1 MAKLT
6 ALQALSLDIVNNKVE
21 KYSNTEANDVLR
33 NAILEAM
40 GTSEWDMYAF
50 QENKYKVF
58 KILSETITI
67 AIAQKTI
74 DKYRNW
80 IEIKDVA
87 LGDIAEFK
95 VMNGDLF
102 KVGYVADGTNQLR
115 RQRLT
120 NGRLAMTSF
129 PMGLKIYEELVLFM
143 TGRIDWNDLVNRVVL
158 SLDQEIAN
166 LIVRQ
171 IEGAYTGLD
180 AKFVQSGSLNDEKLL
195 ELVQRVEAKTGVKAT
210 IYGTRKSISKLKPD
224 MTYISNSDREDMRN
238 LGHVSLWN
246 GVKVVEIPQ
255 TLDANNDFVLADN
268 MLFILPEGENK
279 LVKLAFEGDAFI
291 QETNEGRMDLQLE
304 YLITRKVQLG
314 VVKGQYYGVYHS
326 I

>member
-40 GTSEWDMYAF
+40 GTANWDVYAF

-67 AIAQKTI
+67 AVAQKTI

-80 IEIKDVA
+80 VEIKDVA

-115 RQRLT
+115 RQRLA

-143 TGRIDWNDLVNRVVL
+143 TGRIDWNELVNRVVL
-158 SLDQEIAN
+158 SLDNEIAN
-166 LIVRQ
+166 IIVKQ

-180 AKFVQSGSLNDEKLL
+180 AKFVCSGTLDNDKLL
-195 ELVQRVEAKTGVKAT
+195 ELAQRVEAKTGLKPV
-210 IYGTRKSISKLKPD
+210 IYGTRKAISKLKAD
-224 MTYISNSDREDMRN
+224 MTYISNSDKEDIRN
-238 LGHVSLWN
+238 KGYLSVWN
-246 GVKVVEIPQ
+246 GIDVVEIPQ

-268 MLFILPEGENK
+268 MLFVLPQGDNK
-279 LVKLAFEGDAFI
+279 LVKLAFEGDAYI
-291 QETNEGRMDLQLE
+291 QETNDGRMDMQLE

-314 VVKGQYYGVYHS
+314 VVKGAYYGVYHS